1 MNGFVT
7 SMTDSTVTINGK
19 EYSYVTPYTTASGKH
34 LPNGA
39 KSMVGYP
46 PNYKIGIGDS
56 VEYSYGV
63 QDGVYFIKFI
73 KKDGGEPMSAPV
85 NNGEGANTMS
95 KDDSIRE
102 QHCQKVVAAFLTA
115 HPEAMED
122 LQEEQLNHFVKD
134 VAKYGRELF
143 ELSRK

>member
-102 QHCQKVVAAFLTA
+102 QHCQKVVAAYLTEHA
-115 HPEAMED
+115 EATDDE
-122 LQEEQLNHFVKD
+122 LGLFVQH

>member
-1 MNGFVT
+1 MNGYVT
-7 SMTDSTVTINGK
+7 NMTDSTVTINGK

-34 LPNGA
+34 LPSGA
-39 KSMVGYP
+39 KSMVGYA

-63 QDGVYFIKFI
+63 QDGVHFIKFI

-85 NNGEGANTMS
+85 NNGEGASTMS

-102 QHCQKVVAAFLTA
+102 QHCQKVVAAYITE
-115 HPEAMED
+115 HPEAS
-122 LQEEQLNHFVKD
+122 EEELGLFVKN
-134 VAKYGRELF
+134 VAKFGRELF

>member
-1 MNGFVT
+1 MNGYVT
-7 SMTDSTVTINGK
+7 NMTDSTVTINGK
-19 EYSYVTPYTTASGKH
+19 EYSYVTPYTTASGKY
-34 LPNGA
+34 LANGA

-46 PNYKIGIGDS
+46 PNYKIGVGDS

-63 QDGVYFIKFI
+63 QDGVHFIKFI

-85 NNGEGANTMS
+85 NTGEGASPMS

-115 HPEAMED
+115 HPEATDDE
-122 LQEEQLNHFVKD
+122 LGLFVQH